1 MTSIH
6 QSEIDQQSPKS
17 IGALVIGL
25 AAWIGVCFLAAAV
38 GSLATTSSVNGWFAT
53 INKPTWNPPNW
64 IFGPV
69 WTTLFLMMGVAAW
82 LVWKKS
88 GFKNAKFELGWFLFH
103 LLLNVLWS
111 VLFFGMQQM
120 GMACIEIVVLWLS
133 IAATIFL
140 FHRHSKMAA
149 GLLVPYL
156 MWVSFATFLNY
167 TIWRLN

>member
-1 MTSIH
+1 MSSIQ
-6 QSEIDQQSPKS
+6 QSEVGQQSPKS
-17 IGALVIGL
+17 TVALMIGL

-38 GSLATTSSVNGWFAT
+38 GSLATTSSVNGWFAEV
-53 INKPTWNPPNW
+53 NKPTWNPPNW

-88 GFKNAKFELGWFLFH
+88 GFKNAKLELSWFLFH
-103 LLLNVLWS
+103 LVLNVLWS

-133 IAATIFL
+133 IAATIFM
-140 FHRHSKMAA
+140 FYQHSKLAA